1 VARSHERATPRRCTP
16 SVVSTGVVS
25 GFVTALF
32 TTALFAAAVAAA
44 VPAAAVDDPAHPDA
58 HVTHGPSCRPGG
70 LVVEVQAGTVPY
82 FVRLSTTRQPGGEAE
97 AELAAGQSAVLRT
110 GNVAWGE
117 TIDGRL
123 EYTAR
128 DGSGDTYVDELENYS
143 FTRPTKEDCDAIT
156 APASPEPSN
165 PGPSSSAAA
174 SSPTA
179 GSEGA
184 GATLTP
190 TTSSRTDGRTPTPS
204 AAGGPPVPSAPS
216 TGSATSSASAQQVPA
231 GSTVTLR
238 GAGFL
243 PGERVTILLHAG
255 AAVLSSA
262 VAGDDGTLEA
272 EVQIPRGTSIG
283 AARLDLVGDSS
294 AVVTNLELQVAA
306 EEIPAAPRGT
316 VPLGLLVAA
325 AIALVGSVGGLVS
338 VAGRQRAMRHGG
350 FSSVST

>member
-1 VARSHERATPRRCTP
+1 VARSHERATPRPCTP

-44 VPAAAVDDPAHPDA
+44 VPAAAIDDPARPDA

-70 LVVEVQAGTVPY
+70 LVVEVQAGTVAY
-82 FVRLSTTRQPGGEAE
+82 FVRLSTTREPAGEAE

-128 DGSGDTYVDELENYS
+128 DGSGDTYVDELEDYS
-143 FTRPTKEDCDAIT
+143 FTRPTKEDCDAIA
-156 APASPEPSN
+156 APASPEPSS
-165 PGPSSSAAA
+165 PGPGSSAPA

-179 GSEGA
+179 GSDGA

-204 AAGGPPVPSAPS
+204 AAGGRPVTSAP
-216 TGSATSSASAQQVPA
+216 ATSSASAQQVPA

-255 AAVLSSA
+255 AAVLGSA
-262 VAGDDGTLEA
+262 QAGDDGTLEA
-272 EVQIPRGTSIG
+272 EVQIPSGTSIG

-306 EEIPAAPRGT
+306 EEIPAASRGT

-325 AIALVGSVGGLVS
+325 AGALVGSVGGLVS